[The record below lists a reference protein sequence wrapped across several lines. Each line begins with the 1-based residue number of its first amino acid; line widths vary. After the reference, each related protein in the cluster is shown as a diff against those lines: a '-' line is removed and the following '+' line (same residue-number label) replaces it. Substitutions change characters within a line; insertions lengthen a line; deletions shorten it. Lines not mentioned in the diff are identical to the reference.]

1 MSGVV
6 DLWSTL
12 VPLIVASAL
21 VPVQLVATIVLL
33 RSSFGTA
40 AAWVAGMATFRIAQ
54 GILFGLIFTAS
65 AAAGGEASNGPGP
78 VVSTLLLVLAVLFYV
93 TAVRTVLAE
102 DDPDA
107 PPPAWMEKAGALT
120 PKGAFLAGV
129 AFLAVAAKFW
139 VFTLGAIGAIAEAE
153 LGRAA
158 GIGTFLAF
166 VVLAQSGHLAIL
178 MLAAS
183 SSSRATSAL
192 RAISEWLER
201 NSALLKIVLG
211 IVFGTWF
218 MAKALAGFGVL

>member
-1 MSGVV
+1 MV
-6 DLWSTL
+6 DLWTTL

-21 VPVQLVATIVLL
+21 VPVQLIATIVLL

-40 AAWVAGMATFRIAQ
+40 AAWVAGMATLRLAQ
-54 GILFGLIFTAS
+54 GVLFGLILTGAGA
-65 AAAGGEASNGPGP
+65 AAAGSANGPGP

-93 TAVRTVLAE
+93 TAVRTLLAG

-107 PPPAWMEKAGALT
+107 PPPAWMERAGTLT
-120 PKGAFLAGV
+120 PTGAFLAGM
-129 AFLAVAAKFW
+129 AFLAVAVKFW
-139 VFTLGAIGAIAEAE
+139 VFTLGAIGAIAEAD

-178 MLAAS
+178 ALAAS
-183 SSSRATSAL
+183 SSSRAAGAL
-192 RAISEWLER
+192 SAISGWLER
-201 NSALLKIVLG
+201 NNALLKIVLG

-218 MAKALAGFGVL
+218 MGKALAGLGVL